1 MIKYIV
7 ALLLFSFLGYSQSN
21 YNTLSIEF
29 SSGYTGAVQPFLT
42 NYNSSFSGLNN
53 INIAGRYMFS
63 EKFGVRLEYVNDRF
77 ISESNSNIGTYFNR
91 FGGQVVYNIGKDL
104 DLLYLSHEKL
114 GLLTH
119 AGVGYTLSRPVGKN
133 FTEQIG
139 SLVMGVT
146 PQFKLN
152 NKIALFTDFS
162 TVLNF
167 KQHYRFDGS
176 LISPDYEPTVG
187 FHYNITF
194 GVMLY
199 IGEKNMHNDWY

>member
-1 MIKYIV
+1 MIKYFVTI
-7 ALLLFSFLGYSQSN
+7 LMFSFLGYSQSN
-21 YNTLSIEF
+21 YNSLSIEL
-29 SSGYTGAVQPFLT
+29 SYGYTGTVQPYLT
-42 NYNSSFSGLNN
+42 KYNTSFSGFNN

-77 ISESNSNIGTYFNR
+77 ISDSNSNIGTYFNR
-91 FGGQVVYNIGKDL
+91 FGAQLVYNIGKDL

-119 AGVGYTLSRPVGKN
+119 AGVGYTLSRPVGNN

-162 TVLNF
+162 SVLNF
-167 KQHYRFDGS
+167 TQHYRFDGS
-176 LISPDYEPTVG
+176 LISPE
-187 FHYNITF
+187 
-194 GVMLY
+194 
-199 IGEKNMHNDWY
+199 